1 MLPGRKI
8 VWFFFCLIYPPW
20 FGSAISLVPNDLP
33 IGLRGPHAAAAVSPR
48 GEKYHSDLE
57 RDLRPRLSSKAS
69 IVHFSSAAP
78 RWSDYHAP
86 EPGTVVNV
94 FEENDVLETVKKS
107 VKF

>member
-1 MLPGRKI
+1 MLPGRGI
-8 VWFFFCLIYPPW
+8 VWFFFWLINPPW
-20 FGSAISLVPNDLP
+20 FRSAIALVPNDLP
-33 IGLRGPHAAAAVSPR
+33 VGLRGPHAAAAVSTR

-57 RDLRPRLSSKAS
+57 RDLRPHLSSKAS

-107 VKF
+107 VIF